1 MLGSSTTTER
11 SLPACFLSRPVIEI
25 GNDPR
30 PGGMRFRLGSKQV
43 TLPDASFEHFL
54 AIIAGCPDPDRCD
67 SDFIRHNSASNEAC
81 ILRASVH
88 RLRKYLRAQFRE
100 EPDGHSAGNVICTVV
115 RGKTY
120 RLHPELRVQLDPSV
134 ALIDPMTVRREI
146 LDKLQAKFPPDK
158 N

>member
-1 MLGSSTTTER
+1 MCDRSTN
-11 SLPACFLSRPVIEI
+11 LPECLSRAPVVRFS
-25 GNDPR
+25 NDPR
-30 PGGMRFRLGSKQV
+30 PAGLRFSLGPKRV
-43 TLPDASFEHFL
+43 TLPDAAFEHFL
-54 AIIAGCPDPDRCD
+54 AIVAGCPDPDRCD

-88 RLRKYLRAQFRE
+88 RLRKYLRVQFRE
-100 EPDGHSAGNVICTVV
+100 EPDGHNAGNVICTVV

-120 RLHPELRVQLDPSV
+120 RLHPELCVQLDPSV

-146 LDKLQAKFPPDK
+146 LDKLLAKFPPEK